1 MWCSSAN
8 ELQQNSNASSREDY
22 IPQILTVLLEILRV
36 YLWPLWPFVF
46 CLSFVNYSVDQSAL
60 LTRFRTDFM
69 SSVWNFCRWVADI
82 PLCETSPAAKREEK
96 RMFLQA
102 MFGLSTKKVAVV
114 ERWSLVE
121 VWLYPVANKFRFF
134 FSNFVTSWILTC
146 WLQFINL
153 VISAVSLEEWQ
164 SFFIFAEAG
173 SFNEI
178 LSFLWKGN

>member
-1 MWCSSAN
+1 
-8 ELQQNSNASSREDY
+8 
-22 IPQILTVLLEILRV
+22 
-36 YLWPLWPFVF
+36 
-46 CLSFVNYSVDQSAL
+46 
-60 LTRFRTDFM
+60 M

-134 FSNFVTSWILTC
+134 FQTLWQVEFWHADCSSFGNICSKPWRVTIFLYFCRSWVFQWNTVILVERQ
-146 WLQFINL
+146 L
-153 VISAVSLEEWQ
+153 SLRQ
-164 SFFIFAEAG
+164 VKKLYNYKLF
-173 SFNEI
+173 
-178 LSFLWKGN
+178 